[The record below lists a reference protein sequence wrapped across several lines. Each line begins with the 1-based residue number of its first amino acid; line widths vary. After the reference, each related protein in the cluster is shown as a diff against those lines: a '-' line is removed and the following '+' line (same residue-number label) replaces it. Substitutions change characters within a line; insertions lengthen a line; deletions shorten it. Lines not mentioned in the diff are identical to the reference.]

1 MPTGPIDIKG
11 VVAMII
17 SITFGVLLVGTMV
30 GSIFTG
36 RVLTPET
43 THTIATISGALIG
56 VLSTWIGG
64 KASDPPPPKG

>member
-43 THTIATISGALIG
+43 THTIATIGTEVSVRNSGAPVARIWTL
-56 VLSTWIGG
+56 
-64 KASDPPPPKG
+64 AS